1 MNRAHKRWRSI
12 CLLGAPQ
19 NNFCSNVAAEL
30 CFVVDEEI
38 VSQMYDG
45 ALYNLR
51 GLEYRLFDMLVVC
64 KCPLLKGRAGFDGT
78 TCLHEGHPL

>member
-1 MNRAHKRWRSI
+1 MNRAHKRWRSVR
-12 CLLGAPQ
+12 LLGALQ
-19 NNFCSNVAAEL
+19 NNFCSDMAAEL

-45 ALYNLR
+45 ALYDLR
-51 GLEYRLFDMLVVC
+51 GWKYRLFDMLMVC
-64 KCPLLKGRAGFDGT
+64 KYPLLKGGSGFDGT